1 MKGSQ
6 ALSKK
11 HLILTSELSSRVLEI
26 LQRSGGKA
34 LEENILEELR
44 KRGIEVTLSSL
55 RSVLMKLEIHDK
67 IRVISLDEE
76 RKLVE
81 LITKT

>member
-1 MKGSQ
+1 M
-6 ALSKK
+6 SKK

-81 LITKT
+81 LTTKT

>member
-1 MKGSQ
+1 M
-6 ALSKK
+6 SKK
-11 HLILTSELSSRVLEI
+11 HLILVTELSSRVLEI

-81 LITKT
+81 LTTKT

>member
-1 MKGSQ
+1 
-6 ALSKK
+6 LSKK
-11 HLILTSELSSRVLEI
+11 HLILVTELSSRVLEI

-81 LITKT
+81 LTTKT